1 MGGLEQLLYGFSI
14 ALTPVNLLWALLGVT
29 VGTIIGVLP
38 GVGPVTGIAVLL
50 PLTFGRDPASAL
62 ILLAG
67 IYYGAMYGGS
77 TTSILANIPGESS
90 SVMTAVEGY
99 ELAKKGRGGAAL
111 GISAFG
117 SFIAGTLGLILLGLF
132 APYMAKLA
140 IKFGPPEYF
149 TLMML
154 SFTLVAALSTNN
166 IVKGL
171 ISTIIGL
178 LVSTVGIDSLTG
190 EARFTFGVMGLLDGI
205 EFVIVAIGLFAIAEI
220 LINLEVLQVPI
231 TQLKK
236 FKFSELLPTK
246 ADWKESAFPILR
258 GSLIGFG
265 IGCLP
270 GGGAT
275 IGSFITYGVEKALS
289 KTKEKFGTGHMPAV
303 AAVESSN
310 NGSAAG
316 GFIPLLT
323 LGIPSGG
330 STAVLLGGFMLL
342 GISPGPTLFQLH
354 PDVVWGLIASMYIGN
369 IMLLILN
376 LPLISLF
383 MQILRLPYAVMSLFI
398 CVLSALGIYSL
409 SNNLFKLW
417 IMLFFGIL
425 GYIMRKLDFPLP
437 PLLLGA
443 VLGTMMEE
451 AFRQSLSLSE
461 GSWLIFFQRPISL
474 TLIVVL
480 AIVTTFQVISIVK
493 QGAYKKR
500 ESDDV

>member
-1 MGGLEQLLYGFSI
+1 MDGLEQLFYGFSI
-14 ALTPVNLLWALLGVT
+14 ALTPMNLLWALIGVT

-111 GISAFG
+111 GIAAFG
-117 SFIAGTLGLILLGLF
+117 SFIAGTVGLVLLGFL
-132 APYMAKLA
+132 APTMAKLA

-149 TLMML
+149 TLMTL

-166 IVKGL
+166 IIKGL
-171 ISTIIGL
+171 ISTVIGL
-178 LVSTVGIDSLTG
+178 MVSTIGIDRLTG
-190 EARFTFGVMGLLDGI
+190 EARFTFGVIGLMDGI
-205 EFVIVAIGLFAIAEI
+205 EFVVVAIGLFAVAEI
-220 LINLEVLQVPI
+220 LCNLEVMQIPI

-236 FKFSELLPTK
+236 FKVRELLPSK
-246 ADWKESAFPILR
+246 SDWKESIFPILR
-258 GSLIGFG
+258 GSLVGFG

-275 IGSFITYGVEKALS
+275 IGTFITYGIEKAIS

-323 LGIPSGG
+323 LGIPAGG

-369 IMLLILN
+369 VMLLILN

-398 CVLSALGIYSL
+398 CVLSVLGIYSL
-409 SNNLFKLW
+409 SNSLFSLW
-417 IMLFFGIL
+417 IMLLFGVL
-425 GYIMRKLDFPLP
+425 GYVMRKLDFPLP
-437 PLLLGA
+437 PLLLGTI
-443 VLGTMMEE
+443 LGGMMEE
-451 AFRQSLSLSE
+451 ALRQSLSLSE

-474 TLIVVL
+474 TLSAIFC
-480 AIVTTFQVISIVK
+480 IVTAFQVYHIIK
-493 QGAYKKR
+493 HGAYKER
-500 ESDDV
+500 ESDEA

>member
-1 MGGLEQLLYGFSI
+1 MSGLEQLFYGFSI
-14 ALTPVNLLWALLGVT
+14 AITPMNLLWAFVGVT

-111 GISAFG
+111 GIAAFG
-117 SFIAGTLGLILLGLF
+117 SFIAGTLGLVLLGFL
-132 APYMAKLA
+132 APTMAKVAL
-140 IKFGPPEYF
+140 KFGPPEYF

-166 IVKGL
+166 IIKGL

-178 LVSTVGIDSLTG
+178 LVSTIGIDNLTG

-220 LINLEVLQVPI
+220 LVNLEVMQVPI

-236 FKFSELLPTK
+236 FRFRELLPTK
-246 ADWKESAFPILR
+246 KDWKESAFPILR

-275 IGSFITYGVEKALS
+275 IGSFITYGVEKAVS
-289 KTKEKFGTGHMPAV
+289 KTKELFGTGHMPAV

-369 IMLLILN
+369 VMLLILN

-398 CVLSALGIYSL
+398 CVISALGIYSL
-409 SNNLFKLW
+409 SNDLFSLW

-437 PLLLGA
+437 PLLLGT
-443 VLGTMMEE
+443 VLGTMMED
-451 AFRQSLSLSE
+451 AFRQSLALSE
-461 GSWLIFFQRPISL
+461 GSWLIFLQRPLSL
-474 TLIVVL
+474 TLLIVL
-480 AIVTTFQVISIVK
+480 AIVVSFQVYSIVK
-493 QGAYKKR
+493 NGAYKAR